1 MTFFAAIDA
10 KCILDAGSTGIIML
24 SDRILAPRKHEWL
37 ILVPDL
43 HWAKVAFENTSLQP
57 GEEGTSRFLM
67 LEGSPMVK

>member
-1 MTFFAAIDA
+1 MTSFAAIDA

-37 ILVPDL
+37 IPGPEA

-67 LEGSPMVK
+67 AGLCQRG

>member
-1 MTFFAAIDA
+1 MTSFAAIDA

-37 ILVPDL
+37 TPGPEA
-43 HWAKVAFENTSLQP
+43 HWAKVAFENTFLQP

-67 LEGSPMVK
+67 PGLCQRG